1 MLWYLLDIFYYAI
14 FVFNLCLVPRVTH
27 RSGRIMPRWLL
38 LFEPWSNCKGL
49 LSYSIYC
56 AEVGASKVSD
66 LIIPGGNVRTI
77 RLCEAV
83 VSLLV
88 PYWLS
93 CYLCGP
99 IRGHHTNLPLVS
111 CQTGT
116 IISLTLNLV
125 KLWQKKFLHVSS
137 ANAYRCDGFQ
147 S

>member
-38 LFEPWSNCKGL
+38 LFEPWSNCEGL

-56 AEVGASKVSD
+56 AEVGASQCSIWLFRAAMSGLFACLKLSCPF
-66 LIIPGGNVRTI
+66 LFPIGWLLLVRTNQ
-77 RLCEAV
+77 RP
-83 VSLLV
+83 S
-88 PYWLS
+88 YKS
-93 CYLCGP
+93 
-99 IRGHHTNLPLVS
+99 PLVS

-116 IISLTLNLV
+116 AISLTLILV